1 MEKNKNSPR
10 VLNRLNIKCF
20 PNSKLAQVWI
30 ETAIY
35 TLIGLTIIAILLAV
49 ANPQIDKIKDK
60 GMVNQATDALN
71 TLDSKVLDVSQ
82 SVGSVAVPN
91 IKVGK
96 GKFII
101 NSSNDSIGYVLSNS
115 ILQYSQIGFPIKE
128 GNFIVETEKSGNKFN
143 IFITRYYSGVNITYN
158 GSDSLDK
165 YLEAGPVP
173 YKIRME
179 NKGRGNIDFD
189 IIG

>member
-1 MEKNKNSPR
+1 MNNKKLSR
-10 VLNRLNIKCF
+10 VLNQLIGMKYL
-20 PNSKLAQVWI
+20 PKSKLSQVWI

-35 TLIGLTIIAILLAV
+35 TLIGLTIIAILLAI

-60 GMVNQATDALN
+60 GMINQATDALN
-71 TLDSKVLDVSQ
+71 ILDGKVLDVSQ

-101 NSSNDSIGYVLSNS
+101 NSSNDSIGYVLENS
-115 ILQYSQIGFPIKE
+115 VLEYSQVGIDIKE
-128 GNFIVETEKSGNKFN
+128 GNFIFKTEKFGNKFN

-158 GSDSLDK
+158 GSDTTDR
-165 YLEAGPVP
+165 YLETSPIP

-179 NKGRGNIDFD
+179 NRGNSNIDFD

>member
-1 MEKNKNSPR
+1 MKIQKINKKS
-10 VLNRLNIKCF
+10 
-20 PNSKLAQVWI
+20 QVWV

-35 TLIGLTIIAILLAV
+35 TLIGLTIIAILLGI

-60 GMVNQATDALN
+60 GMITQATQALN
-71 TLDSKVLDVSQ
+71 TLDSKVLDVEQ
-82 SVGSVAVPN
+82 SIGSIAVPS

-101 NSSNDSIGYVLSNS
+101 NSSNDSISYILENS
-115 ILQYSQIGFPIKE
+115 GLQYTQVGSNIKE
-128 GNFIVETEKSGNKFN
+128 GNLVFRTDKFGNKFN
-143 IFITRYYSGVNITYN
+143 IFIIRYYSGTNITYDGDDN
-158 GSDSLDK
+158 AVK
-165 YLEAGPVP
+165 YLETSPIS

-179 NKGRGNIDFD
+179 NKGQGNIDFS